1 MAFSNMIT
9 NVQDWSGINST
20 AKVKAAINAV
30 YRMIVNKFFWPQLV
44 AEQTITLVAGT
55 QTYSLD
61 SLTPTFR
68 WIKRVWYR
76 SGSDSSPIPLEANGG
91 IFRISVTGGTIFRF
105 RVRRNSTTFVWEM
118 TFDDVPNDAFINQ
131 HPTIRFEYYYQ
142 PPDLSADSDVVRFD
156 PGDVQ
161 VIEFMA
167 VLLLVGKQSDI
178 SGFAMFDAMAKDALG
193 DMEDKAINFM
203 GRPVVGP
210 GQEITEVDIQ
220 SDREEDYGRRI
231 G

>member
-1 MAFSNMIT
+1 MAFSDMQT
-9 NVQDWSGINST
+9 NVKNWSGVNST
-20 AKVKAAINAV
+20 DKVKAAINAV

-44 AEQTITLVAGT
+44 AENTITLEANK
-55 QTYSLD
+55 QTYSLN

-76 SGSDSSPIPLEANGG
+76 SGSDSSPIPLRANGG
-91 IFRISVTGGTIFRF
+91 IFRISITGGTIFRF
-105 RVRRNSTTFVWEM
+105 RVKRNSSTFVWEM
-118 TFDDVPNDAFINQ
+118 IFDDVPNQAFIDQ

-142 PPDLSADSDVVRFD
+142 PPDLSADGDIVRFD
-156 PGDVQ
+156 AGDVQ

-178 SGFAMFDAMAKDALG
+178 AGFAMFDKMSKDALG

-203 GRPVVGP
+203 GRPIVAP
-210 GQEITEVDIQ
+210 GEEITEQDIQ